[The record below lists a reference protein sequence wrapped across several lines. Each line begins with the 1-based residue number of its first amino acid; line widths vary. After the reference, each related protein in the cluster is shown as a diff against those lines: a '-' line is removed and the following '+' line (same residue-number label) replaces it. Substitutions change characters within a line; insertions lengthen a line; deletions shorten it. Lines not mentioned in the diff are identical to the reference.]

1 MLEVYIFSHRNCSST
16 PHEYAQLY
24 PEKRPPNREY
34 LKQIIE
40 NLRSTTSFD
49 KKWERIKRLT
59 PVRVE
64 TDNIAFSHANPQY
77 ALQNGYVDYHAFY
90 VYYIFLTF

>member
-34 LKQIIE
+34 FKEIIA
-40 NLRSTTSFD
+40 NLRSNTSFD
-49 KKWERIKRLT
+49 KKWERIKRLM
-59 PVRVE
+59 PVGVE
-64 TDNIAFSHANPQY
+64 TDIIDFFMLIRNSQY
-77 ALQNGYVDYHAFY
+77 ALQNGYMEYHAFDAY
-90 VYYIFLTF
+90 